1 MLHRTIMG
9 SLERFIAILIE
20 HFAGALPTWISPVQ
34 VKLLPIAERHIEY
47 GERLKK
53 RLFDSNIRVEL
64 DENNEKIGAKI
75 RKAEIQKIPYM
86 LIFGDQEIT
95 DEKINVRKRGKGDL
109 GEFSIEQFVNQIS
122 AEIYEKSLL

>member
-1 MLHRTIMG
+1 MPEKFDLYYINSLGEKERPVMLHRTIMG

-53 RLFDSNIRVEL
+53 RLFDSNIR
-64 DENNEKIGAKI
+64 
-75 RKAEIQKIPYM
+75 
-86 LIFGDQEIT
+86 
-95 DEKINVRKRGKGDL
+95 
-109 GEFSIEQFVNQIS
+109 
-122 AEIYEKSLL
+122 